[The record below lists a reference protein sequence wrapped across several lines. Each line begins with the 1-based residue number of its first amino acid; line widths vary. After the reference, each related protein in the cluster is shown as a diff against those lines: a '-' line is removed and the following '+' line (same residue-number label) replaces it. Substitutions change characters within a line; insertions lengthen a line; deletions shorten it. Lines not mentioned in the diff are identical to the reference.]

1 MIYDIIARDG
11 KVLNTIISD
20 TNFAESYAASLGATA
35 RQKESSNIEYATTEP
50 PVDAIKKIIDK
61 IAEIE
66 TINDARDAVLI
77 DQEYNITI
85 MTEIGGN

>member
-20 TNFAESYAASLGATA
+20 TSFAESYAASLGATA
-35 RQKESSNIEYATTEP
+35 RQKESSHTEYATTDP
-50 PVDAIKKIIDK
+50 PVDAIKKIVDK